1 MTDTVP
7 EPTFEPEE
15 RWIPADRRWL
25 GLDRRTVGPALA
37 VFVLA
42 LVMNGVL
49 PAVNGGVGYH
59 DEVAAGDVV
68 AVDGGIT
75 FVPEPGWGI
84 TSGVRL
90 GDAPAGGLYPDTAT
104 VVDGDITFT
113 VRTAKFDGDDDALL
127 TRIEATNSRSESD
140 GDDMVA
146 AERSPITTDQG
157 DQGLMAQ
164 VSDANS
170 QSVLAAFVFDARGVQ
185 AVAVEPPNAD
195 DTDRAAVTRMIASIR
210 HVASDGQ

>member
-25 GLDRRTVGPALA
+25 GLDRRTVGPALT
-37 VFVLA
+37 VLGLA

-59 DEVAAGDVV
+59 DEVAAGDVM
-68 AVDGGIT
+68 ALDGGIT

-84 TSGVRL
+84 TAGVRL
-90 GDAPAGGLYPDTAT
+90 GDAPAGGLYPGAAT
-104 VVDGDITFT
+104 VVDGDITLT
-113 VRTAKFDGDDDALL
+113 VRTDVFDGDDDALL
-127 TRIEATNSRSESD
+127 SRTEATNSRSESD
-140 GDDMVA
+140 GDDTVT
-146 AERSPITTDQG
+146 AERTPITTDQG

-164 VSDANS
+164 VSDPHS
-170 QSVLAAFVFDARGVQ
+170 QRVLAAFVFDARGVQ
-185 AVAVEPPNAD
+185 AVGVEPSDAD
-195 DTDRAAVTRMIASIR
+195 DADRAAVTRMIASIR
-210 HVASDGQ
+210 HTIPERQ